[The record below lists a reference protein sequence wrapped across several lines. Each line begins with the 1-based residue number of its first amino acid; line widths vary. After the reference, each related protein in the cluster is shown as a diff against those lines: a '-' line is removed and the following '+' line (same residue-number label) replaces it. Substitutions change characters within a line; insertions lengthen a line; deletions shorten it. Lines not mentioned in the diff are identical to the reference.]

1 MPGIIDKTTSD
12 SDKHSGD
19 VTSIIYQ
26 NGNLFSAGGDGKI
39 KVFVFSI

>member
-1 MPGIIDKTTSD
+1 MPGIIEKTTCD
-12 SDKHSGD
+12 ADKHSGD

-39 KVFVFSI
+39 KVLFFY